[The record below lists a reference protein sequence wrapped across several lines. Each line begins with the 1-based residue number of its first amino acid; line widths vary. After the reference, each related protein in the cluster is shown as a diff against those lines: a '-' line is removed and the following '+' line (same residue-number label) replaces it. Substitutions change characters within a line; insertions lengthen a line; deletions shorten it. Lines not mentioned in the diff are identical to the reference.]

1 MGYPNCPLAHGVPN
15 YGPKMVLMSTNSVA
29 VFRLCLSSSK
39 EQTTSKGLRC
49 PAVRKSEELCLT
61 RRGSTH

>member
-15 YGPKMVLMSTNSVA
+15 YVPKMFLVSTNSVA

-39 EQTTSKGLRC
+39 EQTSSKGLRC
-49 PAVRKSEELCLT
+49 PAVRKSDELCLT
-61 RRGSTH
+61 ISVSTH